1 MNTALEI
8 RDLTYRHPNGN
19 AVLKGISLT
28 LAPRENLVIFGPNGS
43 GKTTLLLH
51 INGILT
57 GGGSIQVG
65 DLELSG
71 KNLPEIRRKVGIVFQ
86 DADEQLFMPTVFE
99 DVMFGLLNL
108 GWSETQAKSR
118 AQEVLLQVGIESHL
132 FRRAPYHLSAGEKRR
147 VALAGVL
154 AMNPELLLLDEPTTS
169 LDPPGQRNLLQL
181 LRSLKQPMIIATH
194 DCHFAQALSSRA
206 VFLQEGQIVADG
218 DLPSIVKQFRWN
230 AYA

>member
-1 MNTALEI
+1 MSAALEI
-8 RDLTYRHPNGN
+8 RDLTYQYADGHQ
-19 AVLKGISLT
+19 VLKEVSLT
-28 LAPRENLVIFGPNGS
+28 LNKAENLIIFGPNGS

-51 INGILT
+51 INGILV
-57 GGGSIQVG
+57 GQGSIQVG
-65 DLELSG
+65 GLEVSK
-71 KNLPEIRRKVGIVFQ
+71 KNLAAIRRKVGIVFQ
-86 DADEQLFMPTVFE
+86 DADEQLFMPTVLE

-108 GWSETQAKSR
+108 GWSETRAKNY
-118 AQEVLLQVGIESHL
+118 AQEVLSQVGIEEAL
-132 FRRAPYHLSAGEKRR
+132 FQRAPYHLSAGEKRR

-194 DCHFAQALSSRA
+194 DVSFARALSRRA
-206 VFLQEGQIVADG
+206 IFLQGGQVIADG
-218 DLPSIVKQFRWN
+218 EIESIVKQFAWN